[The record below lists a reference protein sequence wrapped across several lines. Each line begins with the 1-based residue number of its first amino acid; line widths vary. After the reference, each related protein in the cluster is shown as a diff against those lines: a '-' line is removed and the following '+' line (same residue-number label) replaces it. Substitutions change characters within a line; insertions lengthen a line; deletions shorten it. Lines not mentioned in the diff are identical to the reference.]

1 MNKVK
6 QFSNSISLGGA
17 KYYSSSY
24 LSKLGKSF
32 VGVQFVKISN
42 QVFYNVALK

>member
-6 QFSNSISLGGA
+6 QFSNSINLGG
-17 KYYSSSY
+17 KKFYSSSY

-32 VGVQFVKISN
+32 AGVEFVKIGN
-42 QVFYNVALK
+42 QVFYNVTLK

>member
-6 QFSNSISLGGA
+6 QFSNSINLAGV

-24 LSKLGKSF
+24 LAKLNKSF
-32 VGVQFVKISN
+32 QGAEFVKIGN
-42 QVFYNVALK
+42 QIFYKVSLK

>member
-6 QFSNSISLGGA
+6 QFSNSINLAGV

-24 LSKLGKSF
+24 LSKLNKSF
-32 VGVQFVKISN
+32 TGAEFVKIGS